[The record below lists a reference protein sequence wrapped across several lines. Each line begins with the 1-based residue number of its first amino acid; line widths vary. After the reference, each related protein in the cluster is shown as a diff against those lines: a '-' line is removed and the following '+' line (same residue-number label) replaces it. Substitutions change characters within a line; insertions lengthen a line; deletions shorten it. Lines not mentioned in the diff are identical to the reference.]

1 MLHQP
6 TNEWK
11 FTLTWQEISL
21 KMSQVKINW
30 IMTTRLNI
38 RHETFFNSFVSFVAD
53 KEVLIWMLI
62 EICLG
67 YHREV
72 PTFKSSNSELHVLN
86 RWFLSDSNIR
96 TSADIFYVDDVSG
109 CGQSWNFENND
120 CRRGKYLL
128 PIRPWAAGRWRRM
141 VFIEIWQIGSWR

>member
-1 MLHQP
+1 MKIYAHV
-6 TNEWK
+6 TGDIVENEPSK
-11 FTLTWQEISL
+11 DQLD
-21 KMSQVKINW
+21 ND

-53 KEVLIWMLI
+53 KEVLIWILI

-86 RWFLSDSNIR
+86 R
-96 TSADIFYVDDVSG
+96 
-109 CGQSWNFENND
+109 
-120 CRRGKYLL
+120 
-128 PIRPWAAGRWRRM
+128 
-141 VFIEIWQIGSWR
+141 